1 MLKIYQDERREKYM
15 KVRERDLKSR
25 QNRTSAET
33 RPKCRIGKRERDRER
48 KS

>member
-25 QNRTSAET
+25 QNRTYIGGNET
-33 RPKCRIGKRERDRER
+33 KMQNRKER
-48 KS
+48 KR